1 MSRMSLR
8 IISVDFQGLPL
19 ANGQSARHTCD
30 MADDPNAKPDFGPSY
45 WAKLSPLFRA
55 AHNRLRRAR
64 GLPPIPPPKV
74 DRYKPPRGSV
84 WPVDP
89 ADPEAVVAA
98 AEFGREV
105 DNNPPDEV
113 FLDWV
118 KESAAACA
126 HTPEEIQ
133 QALRDTEY
141 VRRRPRGLL
150 AEYGR
155 VWARAIVADEME
167 KGSKKDAMVFS
178 AAGQLEVTE
187 RTIWAA
193 LAPAPAAP
201 PLTKERFRKIL
212 ADNIEIA
219 ERSGNARAAE
229 LLRRVAAT
237 F

>member
-1 MSRMSLR
+1 M
-8 IISVDFQGLPL
+8 
-19 ANGQSARHTCD
+19 RHGRRPERKT
-30 MADDPNAKPDFGPSY
+30 
-45 WAKLSPLFRA
+45 
-55 AHNRLRRAR
+55 RLRAVLLGEAIAAVPRRAQPTAAGAR
-64 GLPPIPPPKV
+64 V
-74 DRYKPPRGSV
+74 A
-84 WPVDP
+84 